1 MKNLSIAIFLSILF
15 INSIES
21 QNYWQQE
28 VDYKIN
34 VDVNAKK
41 NSYKGDQ
48 EILYTNNSLDTL
60 NKVFFHLYFN
70 AFRKGSDMA
79 VRLNNGDDINTRFD
93 IDISKLKSDEEGFL
107 NVSNLKQD
115 NINVETYLSDTILEG
130 NAC

>member
-1 MKNLSIAIFLSILF
+1 MIMNTSPLVLFLSLFF
-15 INSIES
+15 INSIQS

-28 VDYKIN
+28 VDYKIT
-34 VDVNAKK
+34 VDINAKN

-48 EILYTNNSLDTL
+48 EIIYTNNSLDTL

-93 IDISKLKSDEEGFL
+93 A
-107 NVSNLKQD
+107 VSYTHL
-115 NINVETYLSDTILEG
+115 TLPTILLV
-130 NAC
+130 

>member
-1 MKNLSIAIFLSILF
+1 MKNLSLVVFLSLLF

-48 EILYTNNSLDTL
+48 EIVYTNNS
-60 NKVFFHLYFN
+60 
-70 AFRKGSDMA
+70 
-79 VRLNNGDDINTRFD
+79 
-93 IDISKLKSDEEGFL
+93 
-107 NVSNLKQD
+107 Q
-115 NINVETYLSDTILEG
+115 
-130 NAC
+130 